1 MNDGPHRYEFLNRID
16 VLVLQTQLAHKRQ
29 PTVDHFF
36 AHVAKIKMDDWSVWS
51 FRRAALLHLFDEGL
65 GETIAGAEFHVAQ
78 DGLVSRRA
86 EVVILKIAVSV
97 LIDQI
102 SALGASRFRDENARE
117 RQAGGMVLHEFH
129 VLSGAPAWKASAM
142 PSPVLMLA
150 LVVKGKARPHPPVHK
165 ITLFAVMAW
174 ILPDISCSATTP

>member
-1 MNDGPHRYEFLNRID
+1 MNDGPHRYQLFDGID
-16 VLVLQTQLAHKRQ
+16 VLVLQAQLAHKRQ

-102 SALGASRFRDENARE
+102 PALGTGRSRAENARE
-117 RQAGGMVLHEFH
+117 R
-129 VLSGAPAWKASAM
+129 P
-142 PSPVLMLA
+142 
-150 LVVKGKARPHPPVHK
+150 
-165 ITLFAVMAW
+165 
-174 ILPDISCSATTP
+174 